1 MLRLFHVRVIAESSA
16 ERASREVN
24 GPSEGGEM
32 RRMRNVSGPKIETR
46 MPTATDR
53 GFCRGALPAAQPTHQ
68 AAMHSAGEE

>member
-1 MLRLFHVRVIAESSA
+1 MLFHVRVIAESSA

-46 MPTATDR
+46 MSTATDR
-53 GFCRGALPAAQPTHQ
+53 GFCRGALPAAQPTRQ
-68 AAMHSAGEE
+68 AAKHSAGEV